1 MQAPEDMQTPEQKI
15 KEIEKQEYEDLVKQV
30 KPKPKLARNIV
41 WAFVV
46 GGLICMLGQWMI
58 NFMLSLGVSL
68 ADASSTASC
77 ILIFLAALFTGL
89 GYYNELGQRAGAGS
103 IVPITGFAN
112 AIVASALEYKREGYI
127 FGVGA
132 RIFSVAGPTLVFGFV
147 IAVLV
152 GLIRVFLSS

>member
-1 MQAPEDMQTPEQKI
+1 MHTPEQKI
-15 KEIEKQEYEDLVKQV
+15 KEIEKQEYEDLINQA
-30 KPKPKLARNIV
+30 KPKPNLARNMV

-58 NFMLSLGVSL
+58 NLMLSRGISL
-68 ADASSTASC
+68 ADASSATSC

-103 IVPITGFAN
+103 IGPITGFAN

-152 GLIRVFLSS
+152 GLIRVFLS

>member
-1 MQAPEDMQTPEQKI
+1 MEAPDQKL
-15 KEIEKQEYEDLVKQV
+15 KAIERQEYEELAKQIR
-30 KPKPKLARNIV
+30 PKPKLARNLL

-46 GGLICMLGQWMI
+46 GGLICTLGQWMV
-58 NFMLSLGVSL
+58 NLMVARGVSL
-68 ADASSTASC
+68 ADASSSASC
-77 ILIFLAALFTGL
+77 ILIFLAALTTGL

-112 AIVASALEYKREGYI
+112 AIVASALEFKREGYI

-147 IAVLV
+147 VAVLV
-152 GLIRVFLSS
+152 GLIKVFLTS